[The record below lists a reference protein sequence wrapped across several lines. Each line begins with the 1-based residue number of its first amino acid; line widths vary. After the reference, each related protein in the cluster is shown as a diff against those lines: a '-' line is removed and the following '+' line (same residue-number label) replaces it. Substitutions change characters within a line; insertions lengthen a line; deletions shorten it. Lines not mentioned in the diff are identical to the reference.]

1 MGACVT
7 KITSRRRQ
15 KRKSFRESRSGSQRK
30 TQDKY
35 EGKDSRN
42 NEEGEISSQNS
53 ERRSAK
59 TTLRELQ
66 RDPPPGF
73 RRFESEVAWQTI
85 DEEIAL
91 QIWEDVFKPLYTFHI
106 KN

>member
-35 EGKDSRN
+35 EGTDSRN
-42 NEEGEISSQNS
+42 NEEGETSSQNS
-53 ERRSAK
+53 ERGSAK
-59 TTLRELQ
+59 TTLRELK

-73 RRFESEVAWQTI
+73 RKFVSEVDWQTI
-85 DEEIAL
+85 DEEFAPQL
-91 QIWEDVFKPLYTFHI
+91 WEDIFKPLYTFCI
-106 KN
+106 RT